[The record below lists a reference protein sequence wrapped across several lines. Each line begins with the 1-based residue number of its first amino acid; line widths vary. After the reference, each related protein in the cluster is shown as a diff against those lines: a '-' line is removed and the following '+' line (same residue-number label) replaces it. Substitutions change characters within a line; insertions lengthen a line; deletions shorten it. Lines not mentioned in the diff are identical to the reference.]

1 MSEHL
6 SYDDEVVAYG
16 LLLNTLADMQEK
28 LSARRA
34 YVEHRSGLAR
44 DLFVNLIDATVTQLS
59 ISQNEARDRLRTA
72 FDNAH
77 GIARLKAG
85 MDATFGTGSN
95 DGSVQ
100 YATQGLGDENDF
112 GITSHT
118 DTYPEREAA

>member
-1 MSEHL
+1 MSEQL

-16 LLLNTLADMQEK
+16 LLLNTLAEAQEK

-44 DLFVNLIDATVTQLS
+44 DLFVNLIDATTTQVS
-59 ISQNEARDRLRTA
+59 MSQAEARDRLRTA

-77 GIARLKAG
+77 GIASLKAS

-95 DGSVQ
+95 TRGFDYV
-100 YATQGLGDENDF
+100 TEDLGDVDDF
-112 GITSHT
+112 TSHT
-118 DTYPEREAA
+118 DTPESKRAA